1 MTQEQVKAQPK
12 SMEWKYRLIE
22 GSAPVLGFL
31 FAMVV
36 MMVTVQFIGESPIKA
51 LSAILTFSFS
61 QAGIAYIVSQSIPL
75 IIAGEANAIAFQ
87 AGSST

>member
-1 MTQEQVKAQPK
+1 
-12 SMEWKYRLIE
+12 MEWKYRLIE

-51 LSAILTFSFS
+51 
-61 QAGIAYIVSQSIPL
+61 
-75 IIAGEANAIAFQ
+75 
-87 AGSST
+87 